1 MSVAE
6 FSFLLRFL
14 RARKFSQL
22 LAKETLENYWTVRTK
37 YPEWFG
43 DLDPADKTLQ
53 EIMRTW

>member
-1 MSVAE
+1 MLVE

-22 LAKETLENYWTVRTK
+22 LAKETLENYWTVKTK
-37 YPEWFG
+37 YPEWFT
-43 DLDPADKTLQ
+43 DLDPADEKLQ